1 MSPFRWDVLLV
12 GLLLSLPVLGLGLRG
27 DLTTEEMVTR
37 LPWCLAAGYGA
48 VALLR
53 WASAPRTS
61 APAPKAS
68 ARQRA
73 EAMMA
78 RVTDDEH
85 SPTD

>member
-12 GLLLSLPVLGLGLRG
+12 GFVLAMPVLALGLRG

-37 LPWCLAAGYGA
+37 LPWCLAAGWGV

-53 WASAPRTS
+53 AVTTPRATPAKRARPPVA
-61 APAPKAS
+61 APAP
-68 ARQRA
+68 
-73 EAMMA
+73 ET
-78 RVTDDEH
+78 TDGEH